1 MIEKI
6 TQLDRDIQRL
16 RAERDALLRISF
28 PLPDPD
34 AVPRL
39 RFRRGGRYE
48 VIESP
53 QRNGQW
59 TLGKHYISIPNFR
72 NFERATKLKQKLRN
86 TQQASEIWR
95 QLLKKE
101 AEFQTLQHR
110 QTATAAFA

>member
-6 TQLDRDIQRL
+6 TELDRDIRRL
-16 RAERDALLRISF
+16 RAQRDALLRISF

-39 RFRRGGRYE
+39 RFRRGGKYE

-53 QRNGQW
+53 QRNGEW
-59 TLGKHYISIPNFR
+59 TLGKHYISIPKFR

-95 QLLKKE
+95 RLLVKE
-101 AEFQTLQHR
+101 AELQTLQYQ
-110 QTATAAFA
+110 QTAIASFA